1 KYTGCEV
8 VVCVCEVVVCVC
20 EAVVVVVAVVVT
32 VPHTAVV
39 TVAVTVVVVGVVVT
53 HVMSLEALEMITR
66 MPSTVV
72 RSIAFTV
79 IEFVPPLDE
88 LVCSLI
94 TRVRT
99 PGMMTVSL
107 GVPATTIV

>member
-1 KYTGCEV
+1 MKPPPVMKSTGCEV
-8 VVCVCEVVVCVC
+8 VVWVC
-20 EAVVVVVAVVVT
+20 EAVVVLVTVVVT
-32 VPHTAVV
+32 VPHTAVTV
-39 TVAVTVVVVGVVVT
+39 TVAVVVVAVVVT
-53 HVMSLEALEMITR
+53 HVMSLEALEMIIR
-66 MPSTVV
+66 MPSIVV

-99 PGMMTVSL
+99 PRMMTV
-107 GVPATTIV
+107 

>member
-1 KYTGCEV
+1 VTV
-8 VVCVCEVVVCVC
+8 VVTVLHT
-20 EAVVVVVAVVVT
+20 AVVVT
-32 VPHTAVV
+32 VA
-39 TVAVTVVVVGVVVT
+39 VVVVAVVVT
-53 HVMSLEALEMITR
+53 HVMSLEALEMIIR
-66 MPSTVV
+66 MPSIVV

-99 PGMMTVSL
+99 PRTMTV
-107 GVPATTIV
+107 

>member
-1 KYTGCEV
+1 MKSTGCEV

-20 EAVVVVVAVVVT
+20 EAVVVVVTVVVT
-32 VPHTAVV
+32 V
-39 TVAVTVVVVGVVVT
+39 TVAVAVVAVVVT
-53 HVMSLEALEMITR
+53 HVTSLEALEMIIR
-66 MPSTVV
+66 MPSIVV

-99 PGMMTVSL
+99 PGMMTV
-107 GVPATTIV
+107 